1 MKRFLCMLL
10 AGILLMLAFG
20 LSLAES
26 EPAGDQ
32 EEPPMVVSS
41 ESRALK
47 KGDKG
52 EEVKNLQTR
61 LRVLQYYTGPVSGNY
76 LEQTA
81 RSVKAVQQAYG
92 LKETGDADL
101 ATLDII
107 YGDAYRPLDKG
118 ASGEDVKRLQ
128 TRLSE
133 LGYYWGQ
140 ISGNYLD
147 GTTAAIGNFQKDNG
161 LKSSGKADVPTQQK
175 LFSDDVYLPT
185 PDPNA
190 TVPPSPA
197 PTEPLDSKYPGRLSY
212 GSKGNGVE
220 RLQKQ
225 LTFLGFFNKKITSG
239 YYKHTQEAVKNFQKY
254 NGLVADGA
262 IGEATWNA
270 LFAADVVFAS
280 ATPRPA
286 PAPTPIP
293 YFVEVDVKN
302 QLIKV
307 FRRDANQEF
316 TDLYKV
322 FTASTGTAK
331 FPSDVGTWT
340 LKGRKAAWA
349 TFPTWG
355 GGLAQYWTQINPSIA
370 FHSFL
375 YSSNRSINMGSV
387 NALGRPASHGC
398 IRLTI
403 QDAKWIYDHIGK
415 GTDVWIH
422 EDAAKDPELKYAN
435 RPGSFSKNAGMH
447 VSTPEPTQK
456 PDYVSGVIP
465 SVELR
470 NLKVGSEGEDVFWL
484 QSRLKELGFYPG
496 TVTGQYRE
504 GTRDAVKAYQRQNKL
519 SQNGNADKKTLE
531 LLYQQTLADPALQ
544 PQPTPVAEPTPA
556 PVTPAFVVNGP

>member
-1 MKRFLCMLL
+1 MKRYLSMLL
-10 AGILLMLAFG
+10 AGILAVLALG
-20 LSLAES
+20 YGLAES
-26 EPAGDQ
+26 DPAGDQ
-32 EEPPMVVSS
+32 EEAPIVVSS
-41 ESRALK
+41 EARALK
-47 KGDKG
+47 KGDRG
-52 EEVKNLQTR
+52 DEVKNLQTR
-61 LRVLQYYTGPVSGNY
+61 LRVLQYYSGPVSGNY
-76 LEQTA
+76 LDQTA
-81 RSVKAVQQAYG
+81 RSVRAVQKAYG

-107 YGDAYRPLDKG
+107 YGDAYRPLEKG
-118 ASGEDVKRLQ
+118 LKGEDVKRLQ

-161 LKSSGKADVPTQQK
+161 LKSDGKADVPTQQK
-175 LFSDDVYLPT
+175 LFSDDIYQPT

-190 TVPPSPA
+190 TMPPSPA
-197 PTEPLDSKYPGRLSY
+197 PTEPPDTRYPGKLSY
-212 GSKGNGVE
+212 GSTGKGVE

-225 LTFLGFFNKKITSG
+225 LTYLGFFDKKITSG
-239 YYKHTQEAVKNFQKY
+239 YYKHTQAAVNSFQKY
-254 NGLVADGA
+254 NGLVPDGTV
-262 IGEATWNA
+262 GEATWNA
-270 LFAADVVFAS
+270 LFASDVVFAS
-280 ATPRPA
+280 ATPRPS

-293 YFVEVDVKN
+293 YFIEVDVKN

-316 TDLYKV
+316 TDLYKI

-331 FPSDVGTWT
+331 YPSDVGTWT
-340 LKGRKAAWA
+340 LNGRTARWA

-355 GGLAQYWTQINPSIA
+355 GGLAQYWTRINSGIA

-415 GTDVWIH
+415 GTEVWIH

-435 RPGSFSKNAGMH
+435 RPGSFSKSAGMH
-447 VSTPEPTQK
+447 LATPEPTQK
-456 PDYVSGVIP
+456 PAYVSGVIP
-465 SVELR
+465 SVEVR

-504 GTRDAVKAYQRQNKL
+504 GTRDAVKAYQRANKL
-519 SQNGNADKKTLE
+519 GQSGNADRKTLE
-531 LLYQQTLADPALQ
+531 FLYKQTLEDPALQ
-544 PQPTPVAEPTPA
+544 PQPTPPPEPTAP
-556 PVTPAFVVNGP
+556 PVTPAFVVDAP